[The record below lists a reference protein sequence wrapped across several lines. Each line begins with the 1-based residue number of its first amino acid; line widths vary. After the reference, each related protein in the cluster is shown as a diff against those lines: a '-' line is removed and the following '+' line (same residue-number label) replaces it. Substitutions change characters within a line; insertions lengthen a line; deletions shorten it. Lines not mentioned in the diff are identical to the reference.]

1 MLSRDG
7 KNVLCNARGCG
18 KGAVGGCELRI
29 EAGIG
34 GERSTIPGDLI
45 AWCDFHEVSL
55 RVGIESGFILLD
67 LEQLKAGCITHGT
80 KRGRST

>member
-1 MLSRDG
+1 MLSKDG
-7 KNVLCNARGCG
+7 RKVICDVGGCG
-18 KGAVGGCELRI
+18 KEAIGGCELRI

-45 AWCDFHEVSL
+45 AWCDFHQVSL
-55 RVGIESGFILLD
+55 RVGIEGEFILLD
-67 LEQLKAGCITHGT
+67 LEQLKAGYITHGA